1 MISHARTLRVAQ
13 LVGAAGVALTIAAC
27 RNDCAPA
34 GKTPPAAPAAHAP
47 ETGGMS
53 AMPGMANMPDMGSS
67 RADSGFVRLSAAQ
80 VRQLGITFG
89 TVAVRPLAADIR
101 ATGVIVVD
109 ERRVAQI
116 APKFDGIVERL
127 DVNATGQIVRRGDP
141 LLDIYSPDVLAA
153 EQDLLAAAGSQQA
166 VDASDVPG
174 VPAGT
179 GDLVAGA
186 RRRLSLLDISD
197 AQIEATLRTGRAPRT
212 VTLYSPADGVVIDKR
227 VVQGQAVAAGQDLY
241 TIADLSDVWVDVQFR
256 ASDAGVAR
264 AGAPVDIA
272 VVGLPNWRFEG
283 RLASVYPM
291 LDTAARAIRARVTV
305 PNPHGALK
313 LGMYATVRIR
323 TGGGAVVTVPS
334 SAVLRTGERTLVF
347 VDQGGGR
354 FAPTAIRI
362 GRTGGDYTEVLSG
375 LEPGQRVV
383 TSAQF
388 LLDSEAN
395 LDHVMRSMIGQAPGE
410 MTP

>member
-1 MISHARTLRVAQ
+1 MNLHLRAIWAAR
-13 LVGAAGVALTIAAC
+13 VGVAGVALTIAAC
-27 RNDCAPA
+27 QNGRGSSGTASTA
-34 GKTPPAAPAAHAP
+34 QPAAHAP
-47 ETGGMS
+47 DTGSM
-53 AMPGMANMPDMGSS
+53 ANMPGMAGMPGMGAAA
-67 RADSGFVRLSAAQ
+67 ADSGTVRLTPAQ
-80 VRQLGITFG
+80 ARQLGVTFG
-89 TVAVRPLAADIR
+89 TVAVRSLATDLR
-101 ATGVIVVD
+101 ATGVIVAD
-109 ERRVAQI
+109 ERRVAQV
-116 APKFDGIVERL
+116 APKFSGIVERL
-127 DVNATGQIVRRGDP
+127 DVNATGQSVRRGDA

-153 EQDLLAAAGSQQA
+153 EQDLLAAAGSQHA

-179 GDLVAGA
+179 SDLVAGA
-186 RRRLSLLDISD
+186 RRRLSLLDVSD
-197 AQIEATLRTGRAPRT
+197 AQIDAMLRAGRAART
-212 VTLYSPADGVVIDKR
+212 VTLYSPADGVVIDKG
-227 VVQGQAVAAGQDLY
+227 VVQGQAVAAGQRLY
-241 TIADLSDVWVDVQFR
+241 TIADLSDVWVDVQLR
-256 ASDAGVAR
+256 ASDAGLVHT
-264 AGAPVDIA
+264 GSPVDMA
-272 VVGLPNWRFEG
+272 LVGLPNRTFVG
-283 RLASVYPM
+283 RLAYVYPM
-291 LDTAARAIRARVTV
+291 LDTAARALRARVTV
-305 PNPHGALK
+305 PNPDGALK

-395 LDHVMRSMIGQAPGE
+395 LDQVMRSMIGQAPGE